1 MKYEKWSFGYW
12 LLKKYIQFADWL
24 IYNKV
29 IITGL
34 DKIPNNKPIIFA
46 PNHQNAL
53 SDPMAILLNTKFQ
66 PVWLARADIFK
77 NKTAAAILKFLKIM
91 PVYRMRDGKENLTKN
106 DVTFT
111 DSVKVLENNFAL
123 GLFPEAAHSGKRQ
136 MLVHKKAVPRIV
148 FMAEEKSNQRL
159 DIQII
164 PTGIYYSHYWKFNR
178 DLIVNFG
185 NPIPGNDYIEAF
197 KQNESAATLL
207 LRQRILD
214 EMQPLVLEIKSQKYY
229 SDFETNREIYGKHYL
244 KRQNLKY
251 STLNH
256 FKSDQKLVK
265 KLDELEENN
274 QDETAKLVRQI
285 NEYVS
290 KIKKLKIRNWL
301 VEKPHQ
307 NLAKIAFNKLILI
320 LGLPLFLFGFI
331 FNAIPFFTID
341 TITRKKIK
349 DKGFWSTFFLALGII
364 LFPIFY
370 LIEFFAVSWLIP
382 GIWLKLAFIVAMP
395 LTGQGAFLWYIL
407 FRKTLGRGRF
417 LLLQLFS
424 KKEYHQL
431 IKEKDLLYKKLDEL
445 LPIIPEQVH
454 KSHF

>member
-1 MKYEKWSFGYW
+1 
-12 LLKKYIQFADWL
+12 
-24 IYNKV
+24 
-29 IITGL
+29 
-34 DKIPNNKPIIFA
+34 
-46 PNHQNAL
+46 
-53 SDPMAILLNTKFQ
+53 
-66 PVWLARADIFK
+66 
-77 NKTAAAILKFLKIM
+77 
-91 PVYRMRDGKENLTKN
+91 
-106 DVTFT
+106 
-111 DSVKVLENNFAL
+111 
-123 GLFPEAAHSGKRQ
+123 
-136 MLVHKKAVPRIV
+136 
-148 FMAEEKSNQRL
+148 
-159 DIQII
+159 
-164 PTGIYYSHYWKFNR
+164 
-178 DLIVNFG
+178 
-185 NPIPGNDYIEAF
+185 
-197 KQNESAATLL
+197 
-207 LRQRILD
+207 
-214 EMQPLVLEIKSQKYY
+214 
-229 SDFETNREIYGKHYL
+229 
-244 KRQNLKY
+244 
-251 STLNH
+251 
-256 FKSDQKLVK
+256 VK

-395 LTGQGAFLWYIL
+395 LTGKGAFLWYIL